1 MFLPY
6 DLGTT
11 EEIQSSVEYSREV
24 AHDLVTEYEGEPF
37 LKVLPSKKNPI
48 SVRTLKEELRTYGF
62 DCSFIGAIAIGIQI
76 KVWNLYDGEFKKDE
90 IPIFDGLN
98 GGEIL
103 CKS

>member
-1 MFLPY
+1 MIF
-6 DLGTT
+6 
-11 EEIQSSVEYSREV
+11 I
-24 AHDLVTEYEGEPF
+24 AHDLVVEYEGEPF
-37 LKVLPSKKNPI
+37 TKVLLQKENPL

-62 DCSFIGAIAIGIQI
+62 DCKFISALAAGIQV